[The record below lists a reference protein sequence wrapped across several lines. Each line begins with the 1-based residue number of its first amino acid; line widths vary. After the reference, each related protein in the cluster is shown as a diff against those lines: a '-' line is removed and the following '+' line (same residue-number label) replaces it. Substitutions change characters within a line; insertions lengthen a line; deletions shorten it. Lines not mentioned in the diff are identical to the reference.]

1 MEDNRPNLNELSE
14 QELHLSGFIVLLS
27 MSTPIL
33 FIVLMNFNIPA
44 YISGIPSLSLLV
56 FSAFLQTKRIKVS
69 KTILKELKL
78 RGHIQPRRRR
88 TAYSQRP
95 SEAASQMEQLNSNQ
109 G

>member
-1 MEDNRPNLNELSE
+1 MEDNRPNLTELSE

-56 FSAFLQTKRIKVS
+56 FSAFLQTKRMKVS
-69 KTILKELKL
+69 KTIMKELK
-78 RGHIQPRRRR
+78 RQGRIPARRRR
-88 TAYSQRP
+88 VVYSPRP
-95 SEAASQMEQLNSNQ
+95 PEAVSQMDQMSSNH
-109 G
+109 